1 MQPVKT
7 RAGGAPAVRRSPSPA
22 RRGIAAVGIG
32 NAIEWYD
39 FAIYGSFATVLG
51 VTFFP
56 GLDAATQLLL
66 AFAVYGTA
74 LLVRPLGALVF
85 GRLGDTRGRRPVL
98 AVVIVLMSV
107 ATAAVGLLPG
117 YLAIGI
123 AAPILLLLFR
133 ICQGLGAGGELGV
146 SSVFLFEH
154 APLRH
159 RGAVGSFQVATLSL
173 GMAVGMTV
181 AAALSMVGGGT
192 AVQSGWWRLA
202 FLTAL
207 PLGMIGWYVRTR
219 VNETGEF
226 LALRDSVIRQRPWRR
241 LFADSRSRLW
251 RGFLIM
257 GAGSLAYNTFFVFLP
272 NHHIVHSGGSSSLT
286 WFVSASALVVTAVA
300 AVTLGHLSDR
310 IGRRPVVAGSALG
323 LLLLAVPMS
332 VTAGGSLLQLWIAQ
346 CLIGLCIGGVL
357 SVAMLAEAFPAEHR
371 STAVAMT
378 AGLGTALIGGTAPA
392 VDQLLVTVSGVAIA
406 PGIYLA
412 VVAGAALLAA
422 TSWDRGS
429 TSGRSRRTEQSPVTG
444 QLASS

>member
-1 MQPVKT
+1 MKT

-133 ICQGLGAGGELGV
+133 VCQGLGAGGELGV

-154 APLRH
+154 APHRH

-173 GMAVGMTV
+173 GMAAGMAV
-181 AAALSMVGGGT
+181 AAALSTVGGGT
-192 AVQSGWWRLA
+192 AVQAGWWRLA

-251 RGFLIM
+251 RGFVIM
-257 GAGSLAYNTFFVFLP
+257 GVGSLAYNTFFVFLP

-422 TSWDRGS
+422 SSWDRGS
-429 TSGRSRRTEQSPVTG
+429 TSRRSRRTEQSPVTG

>member
-1 MQPVKT
+1 MRTK
-7 RAGGAPAVRRSPSPA
+7 AGGAEAARRSLSPA
-22 RRGIAAVGIG
+22 RRGIAAVGVG

-56 GLDAATQLLL
+56 GVDAATQLLL

-74 LLVRPLGALVF
+74 LLVRPLGSLVF

-98 AVVIVLMSV
+98 AVVIILMSV

-154 APLRH
+154 APRRH
-159 RGAVGSFQVATLSL
+159 RGAAGSFQVATLSL
-173 GMAVGMTV
+173 GMAGGMAV
-181 AAALSMVGGGT
+181 AAALSTVGGGT

-207 PLGMIGWYVRTR
+207 PLGLIGWYVRTR
-219 VNETGEF
+219 VNETSDF
-226 LALRDSVIRQRPWRR
+226 LALGDPATRQRPSRR
-241 LFADSRSRLW
+241 LVVESRSRLW

-257 GAGSLAYNTFFVFLP
+257 GAGSLGYNTFFVFLP
-272 NHHIVHSGGSSSLT
+272 NHHIVHRGGPSSLT
-286 WFVSASALVVTAVA
+286 WFVSASALVVTAIA

-310 IGRRPVVAGSALG
+310 IGRRRVVAGSATG

-332 VTAGGSLLQLWIAQ
+332 ATAAGSLLQLWVAQ
-346 CLIGLCIGGVL
+346 CLIGICIGGVL

-392 VDQLLVTVSGVAIA
+392 VDQLLVTVSGIATA

-412 VVAGAALLAA
+412 AIAGAALLAA
-422 TSWDRGS
+422 LSWNKVS
-429 TSGRSRRTEQSPVTG
+429 TSARSQRTEPSPLAG
-444 QLASS
+444 QPASG